1 MEKIKK
7 DNSFI
12 ESKSEPKE
20 DELRN
25 SLKMEIEKGK
35 KA

>member
-7 DNSFI
+7 ANSLL
-12 ESKSEPKE
+12 ESKFEPKE

-25 SLKMEIEKGK
+25 SPKMEIEKGK

>member
-7 DNSFI
+7 ANSLI

-25 SLKMEIEKGK
+25 SPKKETEKGK